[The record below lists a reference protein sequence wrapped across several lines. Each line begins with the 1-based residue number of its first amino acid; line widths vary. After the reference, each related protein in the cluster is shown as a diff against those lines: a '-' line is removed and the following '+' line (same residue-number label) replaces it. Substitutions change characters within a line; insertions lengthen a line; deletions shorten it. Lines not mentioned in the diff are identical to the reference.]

1 MAKPRITQ
9 RLKVYQTRIGIR
21 DWIVAVPSQKAA
33 LAAWDVREN
42 LFASG
47 AAREINTADAVEL
60 AMKTP
65 GVPVPAPHNGK
76 IEVPDSP
83 APKPQRKGESTKAK
97 AKPVKKGEHGKSAT
111 VISFEERKAARAPAR
126 EEKPK
131 PPDRSRLDAAE
142 KELEQFDK
150 ETGKTR
156 SDFEKRKR
164 ALEGEIDDFETTAA
178 LERRRLFKRVE
189 RERDSFE
196 NS

>member
-21 DWIVAVPSQKAA
+21 DWIVAAPSQKAA

-47 AAREINTADAVEL
+47 AAREINTADAVAL

-83 APKPQRKGESTKAK
+83 PPKPPRKGESPKAK

-111 VISFEERKAARAPAR
+111 VISFEERKAMRAPVPEA
-126 EEKPK
+126 KAK
-131 PPDRSRLDAAE
+131 PDRSRLNEAE

-164 ALEGEIDDFETTAA
+164 ALESEIDDFETTAA

-189 RERDSFE
+189 RERDDFE

>member
-21 DWIVAVPSQKAA
+21 DWIVAAPSQKAA

-47 AAREINTADAVEL
+47 AAREINTAEAVEL

-76 IEVPDSP
+76 IEVPDAP
-83 APKPQRKGESTKAK
+83 PPKPPRKGEAAPKAK
-97 AKPVKKGEHGKSAT
+97 AKPVKKGEGGKSAT
-111 VISFEERKAARAPAR
+111 VISFEERKAMRAPVY
-126 EEKPK
+126 EPK
-131 PPDRSRLDAAE
+131 AKPDRSRLNEAE

-150 ETGKTR
+150 ETAKAR
-156 SDFEKRKR
+156 ADFEKRKR
-164 ALEGEIDDFETTAA
+164 ALESEIDDFETTAA

-189 RERDSFE
+189 RERDDFE
-196 NS
+196 KS